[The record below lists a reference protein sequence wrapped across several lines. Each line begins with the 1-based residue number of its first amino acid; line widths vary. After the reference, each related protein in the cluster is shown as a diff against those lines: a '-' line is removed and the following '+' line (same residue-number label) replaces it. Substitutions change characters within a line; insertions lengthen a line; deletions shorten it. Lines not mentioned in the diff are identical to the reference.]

1 MLAAGG
7 GPARAQEEDVVDKT
21 GRADHIEVIKMVLD
35 AGADINA
42 VNDQQNSALHLAALR
57 GNDKVV
63 QYLASRGAKLD
74 VKNKQGKTP
83 AEVAPKRTAD
93 LIAKLMNKN

>member
-1 MLAAGG
+1 M
-7 GPARAQEEDVVDKT
+7 
-21 GRADHIEVIKMVLD
+21 ILD
-35 AGADINA
+35 AGADVNA
-42 VNDQQNSALHLAALR
+42 ANDQENTALHFAALR

-63 QYLASRGAKLD
+63 QYLISCGAKID

-93 LIAKLMNKN
+93 LIAKLAKKD